1 MNKAAKSIGAL
12 GLSAALSAGAVA
24 GEAETR
30 LLQIIESGEAYSAE
44 TLMPLFKQ
52 LEPVSLEF
60 MLGTWRGG
68 KFDGGAEPDPLNW
81 YGKRFTSINDVE
93 PILYPGPDGTL
104 QNYDKLGRAQI
115 REMVFDGTVSA
126 ALIYDQQPIIDYFR
140 KVNDDMVIG
149 LGDIKGKPLEFFF
162 HLTRDGQ

>member
-1 MNKAAKSIGAL
+1 MNKAAKSISAL
-12 GLSAALSAGAVA
+12 GLAAALSGGVMA
-24 GEAETR
+24 GEVENK
-30 LLQIIESGEAYSAE
+30 LMQMIESGDAYSAE

-52 LEPVSLEF
+52 LEPVDLDF
-60 MLGTWRGG
+60 MLGTWHGG

-81 YGKRFTSINDVE
+81 YGKRFNSVNDVE

-115 REMVFDGTVSA
+115 REMVFADQVSA

-140 KVNDDMVIG
+140 KVSDDVVIG
-149 LGDIKGKPLEFFF
+149 LGDIKGKPLDFFF
-162 HLTRDGQ
+162 HLTRDK

>member
-1 MNKAAKSIGAL
+1 MSKTAKSLSAL
-12 GLSAALSAGAVA
+12 GLSAALGTGAVA
-24 GEAETR
+24 GETEER
-30 LLQIIESGEAYSAE
+30 VLQMIASGEAYSAD

-81 YGKRFTSINDVE
+81 YGKRFTSVNDVE
-93 PILYPGPDGTL
+93 PVLYPGPDGTL

-115 REMVFDGTVSA
+115 REMVFDDTVSA

-140 KVNDDMVIG
+140 KVNDDVVIG
-149 LGDIKGKPLEFFF
+149 LGDIKGRPLEFFF
-162 HLTRDGQ
+162 HLTRDH

>member
-1 MNKAAKSIGAL
+1 MNKTAPTLSAP
-12 GLSAALSAGAVA
+12 GLDAALSTGALA
-24 GEAETR
+24 GEAEER
-30 LLQIIESGEAYSAE
+30 FVQMINSGEAYPAE

-52 LEPVSLEF
+52 LEPVSLEL

-81 YGKRFTSINDVE
+81 YGKRFTSVNDVE
-93 PILYPGPDGTL
+93 PILYPGPDGAL

-115 REMVFDGTVSA
+115 REMVFGGRVSA

-140 KVNDDMVIG
+140 KVNDDLVIG

-162 HLTRDGQ
+162 HLTRDAQ